1 MEASMKIKV
10 IAIIDTGDDN
20 DNVVYDG
27 LSMENSVG
35 LLGTVIDYNVKY
47 NIKETELS
55 NEDKKED

>member
-10 IAIIDTGDDN
+10 IAIIDTGDDE
-20 DNVVYDG
+20 DIVYDG
-27 LSMENSVG
+27 LSMEASVG